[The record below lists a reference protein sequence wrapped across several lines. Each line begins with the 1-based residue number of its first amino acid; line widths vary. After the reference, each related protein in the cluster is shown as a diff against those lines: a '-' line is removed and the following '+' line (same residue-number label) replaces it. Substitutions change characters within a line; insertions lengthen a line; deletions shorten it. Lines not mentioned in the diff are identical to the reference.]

1 MKVTILTACC
11 LVAAT
16 QVHAAD
22 DVSVLRE
29 RVFVGDLRTD
39 TTAGMEALYSRVQAA
54 AKRVC
59 GPLESRSPMQVEF
72 TRCTREAFDRVT
84 EQIPALANYD
94 HRKHEIRVVASAQI
108 LR

>member
-22 DVSVLRE
+22 DISVLRE
-29 RVFVGDLRTD
+29 RVLVGDLRTD
-39 TTAGMEALYSRVQAA
+39 TTAGMEALYARVQAA

-72 TRCTREAFDRVT
+72 TRCTREAFDRAT
-84 EQIPALANYD
+84 QQIPALANYD
-94 HRKHEIRVVASAQI
+94 HKKHKIRNG
-108 LR
+108 

>member
-1 MKVTILTACC
+1 MKVIILTACC

-22 DVSVLRE
+22 DISVLRE
-29 RVFVGDLRTD
+29 KVFVGDLRTD

-59 GPLESRSPMQVEF
+59 SPLAFRSRMQLEF
-72 TRCTREAFDRVT
+72 NQCTREAFDRAT
-84 EQIPALANYD
+84 MQIPALANYD
-94 HRKHEIRVVASAQI
+94 HKKHKIRNG
-108 LR
+108 

>member
-11 LVAAT
+11 LVAAS

-39 TTAGMEALYSRVQAA
+39 TAAGLEALYSRVQAA

-59 GPLESRSPMQVEF
+59 SPLESRGPMQVEF
-72 TRCTREAFDRVT
+72 MRCTREAFGRAI

-94 HRKHEIRVVASAQI
+94 HKKHKIRNG
-108 LR
+108 